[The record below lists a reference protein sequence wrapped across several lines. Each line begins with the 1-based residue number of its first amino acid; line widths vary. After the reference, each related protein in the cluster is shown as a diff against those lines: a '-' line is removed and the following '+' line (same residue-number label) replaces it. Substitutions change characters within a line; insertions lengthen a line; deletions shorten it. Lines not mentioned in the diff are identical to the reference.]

1 MPASSPDRGRRPQV
15 RGGSFPDPAS
25 APEGPSGIRSSGLKP
40 SRILHRRVFALRHT
54 SVLNTP
60 ENLNSAI
67 PDAKERCSQAPAFP
81 FGCFQYSAPAARGL
95 RKCGAVRL
103 RPSTVPVLC
112 PAKPGLVLRVW
123 PACLRKTA
131 KRRVCDASRAA
142 YARIGQPTHQSA
154 QRGRSGARKSSRC
167 TVRQE
172 PASHHGTNR
181 LIRGTVRRSTAVGNA
196 VPFRGCPQL
205 LAGGRTVGTSLQP
218 CAGPGFRPRRP
229 FPLHLTNTADAGP
242 ELTQTV
248 ACAGAGVLDDSC
260 GALPEHQAGPGQ
272 RSVPVFSCVGRYLG
286 GFRGTMIR
294 CLRRDPKLGLNQSII
309 ENTLSFN
316 DNAIVVFRQ
325 S

>member
-1 MPASSPDRGRRPQV
+1 MPQRGRAGSAPQV
-15 RGGSFPDPAS
+15 SNPLRFRTDVFLLSDVHLYSS
-25 APEGPSGIRSSGLKP
+25 ARKTQTA
-40 SRILHRRVFALRHT
+40 RILTHRKGSLKHRHFLL
-54 SVLNTP
+54 V
-60 ENLNSAI
+60 
-67 PDAKERCSQAPAFP
+67 AFRI
-81 FGCFQYSAPAARGL
+81 FAPAARGL

-181 LIRGTVRRSTAVGNA
+181 LIRGTVRRSTTVGNA

-205 LAGGRTVGTSLQP
+205 LAGGRLGALSSHAVRVLR
-218 CAGPGFRPRRP
+218 FRPRRP
-229 FPLHLTNTADAGP
+229 PPLLRAHTA
-242 ELTQTV
+242 V
-248 ACAGAGVLDDSC
+248 RVLSSRRPLRALVQEC
-260 GALPEHQAGPGQ
+260 WTTSRGALPEHRARPGQ
-272 RSVPVFSCVGRYLG
+272 RSVPVHSCVGLH
-286 GFRGTMIR
+286 RG
-294 CLRRDPKLGLNQSII
+294 
-309 ENTLSFN
+309 EF
-316 DNAIVVFRQ
+316 
-325 S
+325 